1 MPTEITLE
9 PAKSANGR
17 PLSGMKEANPQAFTG
32 FVEGPD
38 TDLNIGS
45 YAVGKSSILNAFVI
59 AHYDTSSIPLGAQL
73 TKVKVEMKAS
83 ATSSLFTGNLEV
95 AFIQDDRFNQ
105 LTRSHID
112 GRLRYRPL
120 GGYSG
125 AYQELWSNGN
135 TGTGGTSL
143 DYTHSMNEGIGSFA
157 QAWSPSTNQTLTTH
171 AWRLSRLNVGGNANT
186 KISVNLYDA
195 EGSAGNYTKGGLIDQ
210 STELSWTDISSSFLT
225 GAVSYFSTSTPIS
238 VLASKTYI
246 SEVAINRA
254 SSANGTFRAFYAYGA
269 DTEDHAALYAEAGRY
284 MQGVVTRGVGWVSD
298 QQIRDVALSGA
309 GSTFAPPA
317 FTLGQVYTFGSSG
330 YSGGSNFTTADQMLA
345 DFQAALDAR
354 TSTDQ
359 WIGVRLKPASSQTS
373 GRFRRIEGIESGST
387 AVRDGLKGLLL
398 TTEFTPPQSAVIGN
412 VSAQP
417 VIDAELR
424 VSPVIDA
431 EVSVEPVIN
440 AEVAVS
446 DESMLPKL
454 LRDVERG

>member
-17 PLSGMKEANPQAFTG
+17 TLSGMKEGNPQLFSG
-32 FVEGPD
+32 FVEGAA

-45 YAVGKSSILNAFVI
+45 YPVGKSTVPNAFVI

-73 TKVKVEMKAS
+73 TKVKVEMKAG
-83 ATSSLFTGNLEV
+83 ATTSLFTGNLEV

-120 GGYSG
+120 AGYVG
-125 AYQELWSNGN
+125 AYQDLWSNGN
-135 TGTGGTSL
+135 TNTGGTAI
-143 DYTHSMNEGIGSFA
+143 DYTHSMNDGIGSFA
-157 QAWSPSTNQTLTTH
+157 QVWSPGITHTLTTH
-171 AWRLSRLNVGGNANT
+171 AWRLSTLVSSGSSDT
-186 KISVNLYDA
+186 KIFVNLYEA
-195 EGSAGNYTKGGLIDQ
+195 EGSAGNYTKGGLIDR
-210 STELSWTDISSSFLT
+210 STELSWTDISTSFLT
-225 GAVSYFSTSTPIS
+225 GAVSYFSTSTPIT
-238 VLASKTYI
+238 VLATKTYI
-246 SEVAINRA
+246 SEVAVNRA
-254 SSANGTFRAFYAYGA
+254 SSANGTLRAFYTYGA
-269 DTEDHAALYAEAGRY
+269 GTDDHAALYAEAGRY
-284 MQGVVTRGVGWVSD
+284 MQGVVRRGVGWVSD

-317 FTLGQVYTFGSSG
+317 FTSGQVYTFGSSG
-330 YSGGSNFTTADQMLA
+330 YSGGTNFTTADQMLT
-345 DFQAALDAR
+345 DLQAALDAR

-359 WIGVRLKPASSQTS
+359 WIGVRLKPSSSQTGS
-373 GRFRRIEGIESGST
+373 RFRRIEGIESGST

-417 VIDAELR
+417 VVDAELR

-431 EVSVEPVIN
+431 EVSVEPVID